1 MTPSRPDDPSIPDP
15 SIPDSAGASAS
26 KVDPEDLMLRAAPR
40 PVTRINRR
48 VLIALSGTGLL
59 LILGATIF
67 ALDPPRLFDRDD
79 TGRELYRTENNPTPD
94 GLEAL
99 PRRYSDIARP
109 PVELGPPL
117 AGDIGPAVVNA
128 ERELGI
134 GPTPDLPFRPSP
146 EDDAARAERI
156 RQARLAQQ
164 GRESGVFFQ
173 LTSKTAGV
181 AQADISGA
189 GIPAAQGT
197 ALTDRNP
204 FEVASRG
211 DVGGPLELDLQND
224 QNLQGRKLDFLDQGV
239 DAAIYNPHALQD
251 PASPYQV
258 MAGTVI
264 SASLVTGIN
273 SDLPGRVIAQVTEN
287 IYDTVSGTYLLIPQG
302 SRVIG
307 TYDSV
312 IAFGQDRALVIWQR
326 IIMPDGSSVVIE
338 NLPATDVAGYA
349 GLEDEVNFHT
359 WRLLKGIALSTLLGV
374 STELTFGD
382 EESDLVA
389 AIRESTQDSANQVG
403 QRITERNL
411 NIQPTITIRPGWPL
425 RIIVNKD
432 LVLRPYRDL
441 GVIR

>member
-1 MTPSRPDDPSIPDP
+1 MTEPGQAS
-15 SIPDSAGASAS
+15 GASPGDPPYRGTP
-26 KVDPEDLMLRAAPR
+26 KIDPEEIALRAQPR
-40 PVTRINRR
+40 SVTRINRR
-48 VLIALSGTGLL
+48 VLFLLSGTGLL

-67 ALDPPRLFDRDD
+67 ALDPPRLFDDDD
-79 TGRELYRTENNPTPD
+79 TGRELIRTENNPTPE

-99 PRRYSDIARP
+99 PGRYSEIPRP
-109 PVELGPPL
+109 PIELGPPL

-134 GPTPDLPFRPSP
+134 APPDQLPFRPSP

-173 LTSKTAGV
+173 LTSRTAGV
-181 AQADISGA
+181 GS
-189 GIPAAQGT
+189 
-197 ALTDRNP
+197 
-204 FEVASRG
+204 
-211 DVGGPLELDLQND
+211 VGGPGSVAEIARAAGEDTRSPFDIARGDAASGALELDLEND
-224 QNLQGRKLDFLDQGV
+224 QNFQGRKLDFLRDEV
-239 DAAIYNPHALQD
+239 DSDIYNPHALQD

-264 SASLVTGIN
+264 AASLITGIN

-287 IYDTVSGTYLLIPQG
+287 VYDTVSGRYVLIPQG

-312 IAFGQDRALVIWQR
+312 VAFGQERALVVWQR
-326 IIMPDGSSVVIE
+326 IVMPDGSSIVIE
-338 NLPATDVAGYA
+338 NLPATDTAGYA

-382 EESDLVA
+382 DENNLVEVF
-389 AIRESTQDSANQVG
+389 RESAQDSANQVG

-411 NIQPTITIRPGWPL
+411 NIQPTITVRPGWPL
-425 RIIVNKD
+425 RVIVHRD
-432 LVLRPYRDL
+432 LVFR
-441 GVIR
+441 

>member
-1 MTPSRPDDPSIPDP
+1 MTEPGDT
-15 SIPDSAGASAS
+15 AGASGAAPPGAAP
-26 KVDPEDLMLRAAPR
+26 KIDPEEIVLRAQPR

-48 VLIALSGTGLL
+48 VLFLLSGTGLL

-67 ALDPPRLFDRDD
+67 ALDPPRLFDDD
-79 TGRELYRTENNPTPD
+79 NTARELVRTENNPTPA
-94 GLEAL
+94 GLEVL
-99 PRRYSDIARP
+99 PRRYSEIPRP
-109 PVELGPPL
+109 PIELGPPL
-117 AGDIGPAVVNA
+117 AGDIGP
-128 ERELGI
+128 
-134 GPTPDLPFRPSP
+134 FRPNP

-173 LTSKTAGV
+173 LTSRTVGIGDGLGAPGSVAEIARTAGED
-181 AQADISGA
+181 ARSPFDIARGDAASGA
-189 GIPAAQGT
+189 
-197 ALTDRNP
+197 
-204 FEVASRG
+204 
-211 DVGGPLELDLQND
+211 LELDLQND
-224 QNLQGRKLDFLDQGV
+224 QNFQGRKLDFLGEEV
-239 DAAIYNPHALQD
+239 DSAIYNPHRLQD

-264 SASLVTGIN
+264 GASLITGIN

-287 IYDTVSGTYLLIPQG
+287 IYDTVSGRYVLIPQG

-312 IAFGQDRALVIWQR
+312 VAFGQERALVVWQR
-326 IIMPDGSSVVIE
+326 IIMPDGSSIVIE
-338 NLPATDVAGYA
+338 NLPATDTAGYA

-359 WRLLKGIALSTLLGV
+359 WRLLQGVALSTLLGV
-374 STELTFGD
+374 STEITFGD
-382 EESDLVA
+382 DESDLVQ
-389 AIRESTQDSANQVG
+389 AIRQSTQNSVNQAG

-411 NIQPTITIRPGWPL
+411 NIQPTITVRPGWPL

-432 LVLRPYRDL
+432 MVLRPYRDP